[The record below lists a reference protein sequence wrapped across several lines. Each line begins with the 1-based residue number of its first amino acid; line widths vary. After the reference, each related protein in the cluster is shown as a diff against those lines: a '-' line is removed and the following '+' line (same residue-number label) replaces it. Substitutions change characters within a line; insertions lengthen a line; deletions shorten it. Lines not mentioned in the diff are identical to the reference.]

1 MPGLEER
8 MSRYIK
14 GTAASRRTES
24 DYMAAPLET
33 VTLDDWRDVV
43 MATLAAAKNG
53 DAQAR
58 A

>member
-1 MPGLEER
+1 

-24 DYMAAPLET
+24 DYMAALLET